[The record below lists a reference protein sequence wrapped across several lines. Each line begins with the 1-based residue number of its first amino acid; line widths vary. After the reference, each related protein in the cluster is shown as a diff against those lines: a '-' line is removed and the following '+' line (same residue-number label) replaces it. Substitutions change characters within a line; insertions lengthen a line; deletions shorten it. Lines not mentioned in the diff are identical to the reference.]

1 MNDKTTSFDFTGFY
15 FMIGIYKITSPTGK
29 IYIGQSIN
37 IEKRFNQYKHLKC
50 KGQTILY
57 RSFLKYGVENHT
69 FEIVCECEIS
79 ELNSKERYY
88 QELYS
93 AIGLKG
99 MNCQLVNTF
108 EQKRVF
114 SDETKLKMSV
124 SAKKKVITKEHREKT
139 ISILIYNNKKRIGM
153 PRSKETKEKLRL
165 INVGTKCEKRQG
177 FNHFNSKIVLD
188 NETGIFYGSAKL
200 ASIAKNINYATL
212 KDQLSGRRNIKNK
225 TSLVYV

>member
-1 MNDKTTSFDFTGFY
+1 
-15 FMIGIYKITSPTGK
+15 MIGIYKITSPSNK
-29 IYIGQSIN
+29 IYIGQSVN
-37 IEKRFNQYKHLKC
+37 IEERFKQYKHLKC
-50 KGQTILY
+50 KGQTILH
-57 RSFLKYGVENHT
+57 RSLKKYGVENHT

-165 INVGTKCEKRQG
+165 INLGTKCEKRQG
-177 FNHFNSKIVLD
+177 FNHFNSKIVLCK
-188 NETGIFYGSAKL
+188 ETGVFYGSAKM
-200 ASIAKNINYATL
+200 ASIAYNINYATL
-212 KDQLSGRRNIKNK
+212 KDKLSGRRNIKNN
-225 TSLVYV
+225 TSLIYV

>member
-1 MNDKTTSFDFTGFY
+1 
-15 FMIGIYKITSPTGK
+15 
-29 IYIGQSIN
+29 
-37 IEKRFNQYKHLKC
+37 
-50 KGQTILY
+50 
-57 RSFLKYGVENHT
+57 
-69 FEIVCECEIS
+69 
-79 ELNSKERYY
+79 
-88 QELYS
+88 
-93 AIGLKG
+93 

-165 INVGTKCEKRQG
+165 INLGTKCEKRQG